1 MLYIWLWYFGMLYR
15 RVIEMKSC
23 SHTVC
28 GKEERIW
35 LPSNDQRYGSV
46 EKHSWCTTCGV
57 VQNISD
63 DRSKNSGYWMNKL
76 SFVANDL
83 ELTQCQ
89 KRLIAKELESI
100 EYFCDTFSAFG
111 SCQEELFIKTVS
123 KYCDTSKM
131 DFDLILEQ
139 KRC

>member
-1 MLYIWLWYFGMLYR
+1 MVFWDAISIIYR
-15 RVIEMKSC
+15 RIIEMKSC

-76 SFVANDL
+76 SFVVSEL

-89 KRLIAKELESI
+89 KRLIAKEIESI

-111 SCQEELFIKTVS
+111 SCQKELFIKTVS
-123 KYCDTSKM
+123 KYCDASKI
-131 DFDLILEQ
+131 DFDLIL
-139 KRC
+139 

>member
-1 MLYIWLWYFGMLYR
+1 MVMVFWDAISIIYR

-23 SHTVC
+23 SYTVC
-28 GKEERIW
+28 SKEERVW

-76 SFVANDL
+76 SFVVSEL

-89 KRLIAKELESI
+89 KRLIAKEIESI

-111 SCQEELFIKTVS
+111 SCQKELFIKTVS
-123 KYCDTSKM
+123 KYCDTSKI
-131 DFDLILEQ
+131 DFDLIL
-139 KRC
+139 K